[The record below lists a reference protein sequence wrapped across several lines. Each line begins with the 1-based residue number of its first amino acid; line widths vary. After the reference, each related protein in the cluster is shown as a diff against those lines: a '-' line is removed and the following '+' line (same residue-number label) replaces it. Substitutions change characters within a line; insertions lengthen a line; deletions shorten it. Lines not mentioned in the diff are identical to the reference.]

1 MMSHLNEISQITPR
15 SSVVSSSVNFC
26 RQICS
31 SSLTKHPDSYH
42 ALLKCVDWWWC
53 LVGTPLQSNLV
64 TITDWRAMLAELQKE
79 SSSIMCIHMNATVL
93 TLPIQGVAY
102 AECLCQYGTEVAGWL
117 LPPIGRK
124 VPRSWRCHWATADA
138 SRVSPNVNHRH
149 FSESCTVH
157 SRVSPNSNHQHFSE
171 SCSVNSCSST
181 TIDQLLS
188 LLSELWSLS
197 YWSLNSDFKHNHWQF
212 SGCSM
217 TYWFHM
223 TNCKFQSSHFLT
235 DADFI
240 KLTSSPN
247 DGQTDFKRVGDFRFL
262 WSRWNELVLGLCLNW
277 MAHVLGKLLLV
288 LDAELAIGKHVWD
301 VWMPQ

>member
-42 ALLKCVDWWWC
+42 AFLKCVDWWWC

-64 TITDWRAMLAELQKE
+64 TITDWRAMFAELQKE

-102 AECLCQYGTEVAGWL
+102 AECLCQCPGREVVGWL

-138 SRVSPNVNHRH
+138 SRVSPNFNHRHCSESCTVHSRVSPNKNHQH
-149 FSESCTVH
+149 FSESCTVNF
-157 SRVSPNSNHQHFSE
+157 RVSPNSNHQHFSE
-171 SCSVNSCSST
+171 SCSANFCSST
-181 TIDQLLS
+181 TIDKLLS
-188 LLSELWSLS
+188 LLEWVV
-197 YWSLNSDFKHNHWQF
+197 
-212 SGCSM
+212 
-217 TYWFHM
+217 T
-223 TNCKFQSSHFLT
+223 
-235 DADFI
+235 I
-240 KLTSSPN
+240 
-247 DGQTDFKRVGDFRFL
+247 
-262 WSRWNELVLGLCLNW
+262 E
-277 MAHVLGKLLLV
+277 
-288 LDAELAIGKHVWD
+288 
-301 VWMPQ
+301 